1 VLRWWHLK
9 VDLKVLGLKSAR
21 PRSLYLFN
29 VRMLWVSWKC
39 CQLRD
44 MHTMVNVI
52 QLQVL
57 SQINVCS
64 LMAFVLFQYF
74 RFFSVIS
81 FFFFNILG
89 FSLSSWLVQ
98 KSYNLSVQLD
108 HSHLMSD
115 LGLSR
120 YLWQPECT
128 HALATTSSSGKYSFW
143 QFEMTS
149 DVKSCIFSSTSYNL
163 LKIAF
168 FI

>member
-1 VLRWWHLK
+1 
-9 VDLKVLGLKSAR
+9 
-21 PRSLYLFN
+21 
-29 VRMLWVSWKC
+29 
-39 CQLRD
+39 
-44 MHTMVNVI
+44 MVNVI

-64 LMAFVLFQYF
+64 LMAFVL
-74 RFFSVIS
+74 SL
-81 FFFFNILG
+81 FFFNILG

-128 HALATTSSSGKYSFW
+128 HALATTSSSGKYSF
-143 QFEMTS
+143 
-149 DVKSCIFSSTSYNL
+149 
-163 LKIAF
+163 
-168 FI
+168 